1 MTKKEELF
9 LSIWLLIKAIVLCFE
24 KDDFQKYDKYLNHL
38 LSLLRPNKGTIELRI
53 LWFIVQHHHN
63 LEIAGS
69 HLYCVPIVRRNCHK
83 ISIPMIYA
91 SIYNRGIILQKMD
104 KPLKSFKNPT
114 IGAIMYWWLSLAE
127 CQTLEEFMMYLD
139 PEKFA
144 QKIIQNDSYVMKN
157 IAAHLFYVCH
167 NYSNSAAYSLA
178 KCFWEGEGVLKNRD
192 KALKIHH
199 KLSDKGYLYS
209 IIFLL
214 AYYFENRM
222 A

>member
-1 MTKKEELF
+1 MTKKEQLF

-24 KDDFQKYDKYLNHL
+24 KNDFKKYDKYLNRL
-38 LSLLRPNKGTIELRI
+38 LSLLRPNQDVRELRI
-53 LWFIVQHHHN
+53 LLFIVHHHHC

-69 HLYCVPIVRRNCHK
+69 HVYCVPIVRRNRHK
-83 ISIPMIYA
+83 LSIPMIYA

-104 KPLKSFKNPT
+104 KPLKIFKNPT
-114 IGAIMYWWLSLAE
+114 IGAMMFWWLSLAK
-127 CQTLEEFMMYLD
+127 CQTLGEFMMYLD
-139 PEKFA
+139 PEQFA
-144 QKIIQNDSYVMKN
+144 QKIIKNDSYEMKN
-157 IAAHLFYVCH
+157 IAVNLFYVCH

-178 KCFWEGEGVLKNRD
+178 NCFWEGEGVLKNRD
-192 KALKIHH
+192 KALIIHH

-209 IIFLL
+209 VIFLL